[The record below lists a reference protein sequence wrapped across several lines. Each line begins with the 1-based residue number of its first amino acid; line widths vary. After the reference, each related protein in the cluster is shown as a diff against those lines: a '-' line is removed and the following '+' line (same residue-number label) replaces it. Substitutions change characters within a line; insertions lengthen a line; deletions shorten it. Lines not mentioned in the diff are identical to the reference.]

1 MKHAALLLLI
11 LTLFSCKKE
20 NNFTLKGN
28 LPDSTFDGEYI
39 FLAPL
44 ENAVRERV
52 DSVLITNGKFTIK
65 SQVDKPEIYVVRTRP
80 LLRLQLQ
87 ELIVV
92 KEPGNLQATIGN
104 NSAITGTPLNDSIQH
119 WKEHKTTFDSKL
131 AGLRQLYNST
141 AEIERGT
148 VNRQIDSLRSVTM
161 DFHYRFIK
169 NNRNN
174 VVGNFVLKMMGA
186 SLSEQ
191 QREELAAEK

>member
-1 MKHAALLLLI
+1 MKHVALLLFI

-20 NNFTLKGN
+20 TNFILKGN
-28 LPDSTFDGEYI
+28 LPDSAFDGEYI

-44 ENAVRERV
+44 ENAIRERV
-52 DSVLITNGKFTIK
+52 DSVLIANGKFTIK
-65 SQVDKPEIYVVRTRP
+65 SQVDQPEIYVVRTRP

-131 AGLRQLYNST
+131 AELRQLYNST

-148 VNRQIDSLRSVTM
+148 VNRQIDSLRSVAM